1 MPGTA
6 APHPFPSPAT
16 TAAAIGVFDS
26 GVGGLSVLRA
36 LHQQTPQTR
45 LLYFADSGHAPYGER
60 DDAHVQARS
69 LHITEALLAHGA
81 RQIVVACNTA
91 TAAAVRQLRERWPDL
106 PIVGVEPGVKPGVA
120 ASRNGRVGVMATR
133 VTLHS
138 DRFQRL
144 LADHGPGTTV
154 IAQPCPGLAALIEQ
168 GDLQSDALRDRV
180 RELVQP
186 LVDARVDTV
195 VLGCTHYVFARHWI
209 EAAMGPQVQIIDTT
223 DAVVRQTQR
232 QFLALN
238 LPATAAPGS
247 QPLLLTSG
255 EPATLRRI
263 AQAWLPFDC
272 VVEATN

>member
-1 MPGTA
+1 MPAPALPIQPA
-6 APHPFPSPAT
+6 AP
-16 TAAAIGVFDS
+16 AAIGVFDS

-36 LHQQTPQTR
+36 LQAQMPHTP

-60 DDAHVQARS
+60 DDAHVQTRS
-69 LHITEALLAHGA
+69 LHIASALLARGA

-91 TAAAVRQLRERWPDL
+91 TAVAVRQLRERWPDL

-138 DRFQRL
+138 ERFQRL
-144 LADHGPGTTV
+144 LADHGPGTSV

-168 GDLQSDALRDRV
+168 GDLQSPALRDRV

-186 LVDARVDTV
+186 LVDAQVDTV

-209 EAAMGPQVQIIDTT
+209 EAALGPQVQIIDTT

-232 QFLALN
+232 QFEAMH
-238 LPATAAPGS
+238 LPIAAAVP

-255 EPATLRRI
+255 EPATLERI
-263 AQAWLPFDC
+263 AGAWLPFECNVQGTD
-272 VVEATN
+272 